1 MLHARGTPMAVLAFC
16 VGTAYWPGIFSGSS
30 MPKWWA
36 MAIGLAIIPWGF
48 RSLDPVIAACA
59 ASGVLIAA
67 LSLLITPH
75 LYGGILQLIFM
86 VLLCGMAVGAAALRD
101 VGPVIAALSWGVSIS
116 VAASVLQYFG
126 WQIVPHAGLA
136 GFYLNSEVL
145 AEIAAPLFIW
155 AFWSQRWAL
164 SGIMATAVLLCQSRI
179 AVFVIGCGLLF
190 GWRAPRA
197 VKLTCVAALMAAGI
211 TAVLF
216 IGAEKYLTGMTR
228 VMYWGAAMLSIVPGG
243 RGLAWWAAAHPFP
256 MEEFVH
262 SDVLQSMLELGLGS
276 VFFLAIPVMVL
287 RRSGGLAERAAYIG
301 VCAEAVFSFPMHLP
315 ATGFLAAVL
324 TGYLARRRAGVR
336 RAGFES
342 GMEGR
347 STARWSEALARG
359 LDWWDGLSGGDVPAR
374 PAYPEHASDHS
385 AARKGAA

>member
-1 MLHARGTPMAVLAFC
+1 MAVLAFC
-16 VGTAYWPGIFSGSS
+16 VGAAYWPGIYSGSS

-59 ASGVLIAA
+59 ASGVLMAA

-86 VLLCGMAVGAAALRD
+86 ILLCGMAVGAAALRD

-126 WQIVPHAGLA
+126 WQIVPHTGLA

-145 AEIAAPLFIW
+145 AELAAPLFIW
-155 AFWSQRWAL
+155 AFWSQRLVLA
-164 SGIMATAVLLCQSRI
+164 GIMATAVLLCDSRI
-179 AVFVIGCGLLF
+179 AIFVVGCGLLF

-197 VKLTCVAALMAAGI
+197 VKLTCIAALMSAGM

-216 IGAEKYLTGMTR
+216 IGPEKYLTGMTR
-228 VMYWGAAMLSIVPGG
+228 VMYWGTAVLSIVPGG

-256 MEEFVH
+256 FEEFVH
-262 SDVLQSMLELGLGS
+262 SDVLQAMLELGLGS

-287 RRSGGLAERAAYIG
+287 RRNGGFAERAAYIAI
-301 VCAEAVFSFPMHLP
+301 CMEAVISFPTHLP

-324 TGYLARRRAGVR
+324 TGYLARRRCDVR
-336 RAGFES
+336 SAGFEG
-342 GMEGR
+342 GMEDR
-347 STARWSEALARG
+347 RTVRWSEALARG
-359 LDWWDGLSGGDVPAR
+359 LAWWDGRCGDGVPAR
-374 PAYPEHASDHS
+374 PAYPKHASDHS

>member
-1 MLHARGTPMAVLAFC
+1 M
-16 VGTAYWPGIFSGSS
+16 
-30 MPKWWA
+30 
-36 MAIGLAIIPWGF
+36 
-48 RSLDPVIAACA
+48 
-59 ASGVLIAA
+59 AA

-75 LYGGILQLIFM
+75 LYGGTLQFIFM

-126 WQIVPHAGLA
+126 WQVVPHAGLA

-145 AEIAAPLFIW
+145 AELAAPLFIW
-155 AFWSQRWAL
+155 AFWSQRLAL
-164 SGIMATAVLLCQSRI
+164 AGIMGTAVLLCNSRI
-179 AVFVIGCGLLF
+179 AIFVIGCGLLF

-197 VKLTCVAALMAAGI
+197 VKLTCIAALMSAGM

-216 IGAEKYLTGMTR
+216 IGPEKYLTGMTR
-228 VMYWGAAMLSIVPGG
+228 VMYWGAAVFSIVPGG
-243 RGLAWWAAAHPFP
+243 RGLAWWAAAHPFA

-262 SDVLQSMLELGLGS
+262 SDVLQAMLELGLGS

-287 RRSGGLAERAAYIG
+287 RRSGGLAERAAYIAI
-301 VCAEAVFSFPMHLP
+301 CAEAVFSFPMHLP

-324 TGYLARRRAGVR
+324 TGYLARRSAGVR
-336 RAGFES
+336 NAGFEG
-342 GMEGR
+342 GMEDHGPV
-347 STARWSEALARG
+347 RWSEAICRC
-359 LDWWDGLSGGDVPAR
+359 LDWWDRLGRVDVSAR

-385 AARKGAA
+385 AARKGSA